1 MIHRALCGS
10 LERFMGVLIEHYAGA
25 FPAWLAPVQA
35 VVLPIAE
42 DQVPYAERVA
52 TSLASA
58 GFRVEVDR
66 SNERLQK
73 KIRNQQMRKVPY
85 MLVVGKSEVAE
96 SKVNVR
102 SRSGEQMTMTAD
114 EFAVKLGEEIASKA

>member
-1 MIHRALCGS
+1 
-10 LERFMGVLIEHYAGA
+10 MGVLIEHYAGA

-96 SKVNVR
+96 NKVNVR
-102 SRSGEQMTMTAD
+102 SRSGEQTTMTPE
-114 EFAVKLGEEIASKA
+114 EFAVKLGEEVASKA